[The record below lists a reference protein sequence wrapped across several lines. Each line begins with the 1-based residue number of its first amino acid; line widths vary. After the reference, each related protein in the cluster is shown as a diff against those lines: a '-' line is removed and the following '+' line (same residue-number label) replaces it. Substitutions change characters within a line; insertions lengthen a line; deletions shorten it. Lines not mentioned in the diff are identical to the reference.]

1 MRKFQLNEFAKEGA
15 KLLREVKE
23 EFNRLGLDSSRL
35 PKTFPDDNGKIK
47 LVFVGQFGAGKSS
60 LIKMLTG
67 EDVEIGAAITTQ
79 IATPY
84 DWNGL
89 EIVDT
94 PGIHTELRPD
104 HDAITYDEI
113 NHAALLIFVIT
124 NEGFSQHMG
133 DHFRELAIN
142 LKRAANMVLVVN
154 KMDRTASGNVREQ
167 QQIIYADLKKVT
179 TPYDPKQLY
188 LSFTDTES
196 YFKALAESD
205 ERRKNRRLEKS
216 GREVFIANLNRFVAE
231 KGILQKINLPLNTIA
246 AEIRSASGG
255 TFADKDVKALIATD
269 NKRKEI
275 FLDAQN
281 QCLADINAL
290 IANFHAEISQL
301 GRETAESAVNSG
313 DNDKAQKIITA
324 ANDKVHDLYKDCNE
338 KILARLKETFKDL
351 DKTLTAYDNS
361 AFVMQVNK
369 NIADMVNREISSGT
383 LAPAGLGAVL
393 GFAVWQKA
401 GQLLAP
407 YAVQQVLK
415 VPTLLTK
422 ASPLVDT
429 AVNMFV
435 TAQTGN
441 PYGGFAAGKI
451 AGALWERV
459 STATVVLPPTTT
471 NKIAQFVTANAGK
484 IGAAIG
490 ILGAAWTIYSMV
502 KADAEQRKR
511 VEEQR
516 AVKLKIISSFEANG
530 TYIGEQMKSA
540 AKNFLNENINPAVES
555 CDAEVTLIKAK
566 VSESEVVGEKLSR
579 LLKRTENL
587 IGDIQKST

>member
-1 MRKFQLNEFAKEGA
+1 MRKFQLSQFTKEGA
-15 KLLREVKE
+15 KLLREVTD

-35 PKTFPDDNGKIK
+35 PKTFPDDSDKIK
-47 LVFVGQFGAGKSS
+47 LVFIGQFSAGKSS

-79 IATPY
+79 TATPY
-84 DWNGL
+84 EWNGL
-89 EIVDT
+89 EIIDT

-104 HDAITYDEI
+104 HDEITYGQI

-124 NEGFSQHMG
+124 NEGFSQHIG
-133 DHFRELAIN
+133 DHFRELAIKQ
-142 LKRAANMVLVVN
+142 KRAANMVLVVN
-154 KMDRTASGNVREQ
+154 KMDRTALGNVREQ

-188 LSFTDTES
+188 ISFTDTES
-196 YFKALAESD
+196 YFNALAESD
-205 ERRKNRRLEKS
+205 ERRKQRRLEKS

-255 TFADKDVKALIATD
+255 SFADKDIQSLIATD

-275 FLDAQN
+275 LLDSKR
-281 QCLADINAL
+281 QCLNDINAL
-290 IANFHAEISQL
+290 VANFKAEISQL

-313 DNDKAQKIITA
+313 DNKKAQEIITA
-324 ANDKVHDLYKDCNE
+324 ANDKVHDLYKDYSE
-338 KILARLKETFKDL
+338 KIFARVKETLKDL
-351 DKTLTAYDNS
+351 DKTLTDYDNS

-369 NIADMVNREISSGT
+369 NIAEMVNREISSGT

-407 YAVQQVLK
+407 YAVQQVMK
-415 VPTLLTK
+415 VPTLLTH
-422 ASPLVDT
+422 ASPLVDK
-429 AVNMFV
+429 AVRMFV

-441 PYGGFAAGKI
+441 PYGGFAVGKI
-451 AGALWERV
+451 AGELWKRA

-471 NKIAQFVTANAGK
+471 NKIAQFITANAGK
-484 IGAAIG
+484 IGAAIS
-490 ILGAAWTIYSMV
+490 ILGAVWTIYSMV

-511 VEEQR
+511 AEEQR

-530 TYIGEQMKSA
+530 IYIGEQIKDR
-540 AKNFLNENINPAVES
+540 AKNFLNENLNPIIES
-555 CDAEVTLIKAK
+555 CAAEVMLIESK
-566 VSESEVVGEKLSR
+566 VAESRIASEKLSR
-579 LLKRTENL
+579 LLKQIENL
-587 IGDIQKST
+587 IDDIQKSH